1 MGLFKFL
8 SKLTKTTPADVPTSK
23 VISNTKATVKIEVSV
38 GSAPVPE
45 VQSTPETRPIKKS
58 QALNKGV
65 SIFEIPTDYTIVDLE
80 TTGLAPA
87 DDAIIEVAAFKYKN
101 NELIDKYTTLIKP
114 IEEYTGTVI
123 EIDDFITNLTGIT
136 NEMVSTAPTFKE
148 ISKDL
153 YDFLSGEVI
162 VGHNVNFDVN
172 FLRENFLSL
181 DMPFL
186 NNYVDTL
193 RLARRL
199 FPELPHH
206 RLSDLADHFGLQEVH
221 HRAVGDVEITKE
233 VLEIFRN
240 HVRENN
246 INLADFLNHRLD
258 LKKIV
263 VSKPE
268 NIDPSHMFYGKNIV
282 FTGAL
287 EKYTRAEAAQIVV
300 NIGGICQNGINKSTN
315 FLVIGDMDAKTIK
328 DGKSTKVKK
337 AEEKILKGQDLQIL
351 TESVFYDLIENQ

>member
-1 MGLFKFL
+1 MEQI
-8 SKLTKTTPADVPTSK
+8 SKKG
-23 VISNTKATVKIEVSV
+23 IS
-38 GSAPVPE
+38 
-45 VQSTPETRPIKKS
+45 
-58 QALNKGV
+58 L
-65 SIFEIPTDYTIVDLE
+65 FEIPTDYTIVDLE
-80 TTGLAPA
+80 TTGLSPA
-87 DDAIIEVAAFKYKN
+87 ADVIIEVAAFKYKN
-101 NELIDKYTTLIKP
+101 NELTDKYTTLIKP
-114 IEEYTGTVI
+114 IDKDTGTVI
-123 EIDDFITNLTGIT
+123 HIDDFVTNLTGIT

-153 YDFLSGEVI
+153 YDFLYGDVI

-181 DMPFL
+181 DMPFP

-206 RLSDLADHFGLQEVH
+206 RLSDLSDHFGLKGVD
-221 HRAVGDVEITKE
+221 HRAVGDVKMTKE

-263 VSKPE
+263 VSKPD
-268 NIDPSHMFYGKNIV
+268 NLDPSHMFYGKNIV

-328 DGKSTKVKK
+328 DGKSKKVKK
-337 AEEKILKGQDLQIL
+337 AEEKILEGQDLQIL
-351 TESVFYDLIENQ
+351 TESVFYDLIEN

>member
-23 VISNTKATVKIEVSV
+23 SIPNNKAKVKIEVSV
-38 GSAPVPE
+38 ESAPVKEPVPE
-45 VQSTPETRPIKKS
+45 RPIKKS

-65 SIFEIPTDYTIVDLE
+65 SIFEIPVDYTIVDLE

-87 DDAIIEVAAFKYKN
+87 DDAIIEVAAFKYKDN
-101 NELIDKYTTLIKP
+101 QLVDKYTTLIKP

-136 NEMVSTAPTFKE
+136 NEMVSTAPTFKD
-148 ISKDL
+148 IANDL

-206 RLSDLADHFGLQEVH
+206 RLSDLADHFELQEVH
-221 HRAVGDVEITKE
+221 HRAVGDVEITKD

-240 HVRENN
+240 HIKENN

>member
-1 MGLFKFL
+1 MEQI
-8 SKLTKTTPADVPTSK
+8 SKKG
-23 VISNTKATVKIEVSV
+23 IS
-38 GSAPVPE
+38 
-45 VQSTPETRPIKKS
+45 
-58 QALNKGV
+58 L
-65 SIFEIPTDYTIVDLE
+65 FEIPTDYTIVDLE
-80 TTGLAPA
+80 TTGLSPA
-87 DDAIIEVAAFKYKN
+87 TDVIIEVAAFKYKN
-101 NELIDKYTTLIKP
+101 NGLTDKYTTLIKP
-114 IEEYTGTVI
+114 IDKDTGTVI
-123 EIDDFITNLTGIT
+123 HIDDFVTNLTGIT

-153 YDFLSGEVI
+153 YDFLYGDVI

-181 DMPFL
+181 DMPFP

-199 FPELPHH
+199 FPDLPHH
-206 RLSDLADHFGLQEVH
+206 RLSDLSDHFGLKGVH
-221 HRAVGDVEITKE
+221 HRAAGDVEITKE

-268 NIDPSHMFYGKNIV
+268 NIDKSHMFYKKNIV

-328 DGKSTKVKK
+328 NGKSKKVKK

>member
-1 MGLFKFL
+1 MEQV
-8 SKLTKTTPADVPTSK
+8 SK
-23 VISNTKATVKIEVSV
+23 
-38 GSAPVPE
+38 
-45 VQSTPETRPIKKS
+45 
-58 QALNKGV
+58 KGF
-65 SIFEIPTDYTIVDLE
+65 SLFEIPTDYTIVDLE
-80 TTGLAPA
+80 TTGLSPA
-87 DDAIIEVAAFKYKN
+87 ADVIIEVAAFKYKN
-101 NELIDKYTTLIKP
+101 NELTDKYTTLIKP
-114 IEEYTGTVI
+114 IDKDTGTVI
-123 EIDDFITNLTGIT
+123 HIDDFVTNLTGIT

-153 YDFLSGEVI
+153 YDFLYGDVI

-181 DMPFL
+181 DMPFP

-199 FPELPHH
+199 FPDLPHH
-206 RLSDLADHFGLQEVH
+206 RLSDLSDHFGLKGVH
-221 HRAVGDVEITKE
+221 HRAAGDVEITKE

-268 NIDPSHMFYGKNIV
+268 NIDKSHMFYKKNIV

-300 NIGGICQNGINKSTN
+300 NIGGICQNGITNSTN

-328 DGKSTKVKK
+328 NGKSKKVKK

>member
-1 MGLFKFL
+1 MEHV
-8 SKLTKTTPADVPTSK
+8 SKKG
-23 VISNTKATVKIEVSV
+23 IS
-38 GSAPVPE
+38 
-45 VQSTPETRPIKKS
+45 
-58 QALNKGV
+58 L
-65 SIFEIPTDYTIVDLE
+65 FEIPTDYTIVDLE
-80 TTGLAPA
+80 TTGLSPA
-87 DDAIIEVAAFKYKN
+87 ADVIIEVAAFKYKN
-101 NELIDKYTTLIKP
+101 NELTDKYTTLIKP
-114 IEEYTGTVI
+114 IDKDTGTVI
-123 EIDDFITNLTGIT
+123 HIDDFVTNLTGIT

-153 YDFLSGEVI
+153 YDFLSKEVI

-181 DMPFL
+181 DMPFP

-206 RLSDLADHFGLQEVH
+206 RLSDLSDHFGLKGVD
-221 HRAVGDVEITKE
+221 HRAVGDVKMTKE

-240 HVRENN
+240 HVQKNN
-246 INLADFLNHRLD
+246 INLTEFVKHQFVKHQLD

-268 NIDPSHMFYGKNIV
+268 NIDQSHMFYKKNIV

-300 NIGGICQNGINKSTN
+300 NIGGICQNGITNSTN

-328 DGKSTKVKK
+328 NGKSKKVKK

>member
-1 MGLFKFL
+1 MEQI
-8 SKLTKTTPADVPTSK
+8 SKKG
-23 VISNTKATVKIEVSV
+23 IS
-38 GSAPVPE
+38 
-45 VQSTPETRPIKKS
+45 
-58 QALNKGV
+58 L
-65 SIFEIPTDYTIVDLE
+65 FEIPTDYTIVDLE
-80 TTGLAPA
+80 TTGLSPA
-87 DDAIIEVAAFKYKN
+87 TDVIIEVAAFKYKN
-101 NELIDKYTTLIKP
+101 NELTDKYTTLIKP
-114 IEEYTGTVI
+114 IDKDTETVI
-123 EIDDFITNLTGIT
+123 HIDDFVTNLTGIT

-153 YDFLSGEVI
+153 YDFLSKEVI

-181 DMPFL
+181 DMPFP

-206 RLSDLADHFGLQEVH
+206 RLSDLSDHFGLKGVD
-221 HRAVGDVEITKE
+221 HRAVGDVKMTKE

-263 VSKPE
+263 VSKPD
-268 NIDPSHMFYGKNIV
+268 NLDPSHMFYGKNIV

-328 DGKSTKVKK
+328 DGKSKKVKK
-337 AEEKILKGQDLQIL
+337 AEEKILEGQDLQIL
-351 TESVFYDLIENQ
+351 TESVFYDLIEN